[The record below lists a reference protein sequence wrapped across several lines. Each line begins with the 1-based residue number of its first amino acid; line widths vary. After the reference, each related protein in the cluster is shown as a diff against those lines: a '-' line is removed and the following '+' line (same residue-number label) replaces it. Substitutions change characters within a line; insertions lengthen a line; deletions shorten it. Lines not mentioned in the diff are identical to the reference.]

1 MPQLFLNEKSCESD
15 RGTED
20 VNRAMSELVRVVLAV
35 AREDRPGTV
44 LVAREPVNGLQ
55 LAHGHPIGKWS
66 GLARNKELWQRLL
79 LMQTKWPHQAVY
91 PEGEGYFDVEY
102 RHEGVSVEG
111 LGAAHLMEG
120 MGVSL
125 PVAPRWDRPRLTL
138 VREELVD
145 GDGGPGSE
153 FTEVEIP
160 HAATREH
167 VEGNLPWIREYAEAA
182 RRGDL
187 SSIRTG
193 TALLE
198 RSGEL
203 FPDVRF
209 LPGAEAQLREL
220 KQIWVHPVRKRLA
233 EIQQAVIG
241 WDAVKE
247 PEGPDWGSKTT
258 PEHQGRKREHCVF
271 TDLDG
276 EARYFDTH
284 VRFTP
289 HEGRIHFRL
298 LEAERR
304 VHIAHIGGKLGI

>member
-1 MPQLFLNEKSCESD
+1 MPQLFLNEKSCESAEEPD
-15 RGTED
+15 R
-20 VNRAMSELVRVVLAV
+20 VNRAMTSLVHAIVAV
-35 AREDRPGTV
+35 AKADRPGTF
-44 LVAREPVNGLQ
+44 LIAREPVAALQ
-55 LAHGHPIGKWS
+55 LAVGHPMGKWA
-66 GLARNKELWQRLL
+66 GDPRNHDLWQRLRQ
-79 LMQTKWPHQAVY
+79 MQNKAPYRAVY
-91 PEGEGYFDVEY
+91 PEGETYSDVEY
-102 RHEGVSVEG
+102 RHGDLTVEG

-125 PVAPRWDRPRLTL
+125 PVAPHWDRPRLTL
-138 VREELVD
+138 VREVLVD
-145 GDGGPGSE
+145 GEGGPGSE
-153 FTEVEIP
+153 LTEVEIP

-167 VEGNLPWIREYAEAA
+167 IDGHLPWIREYAEAA

-193 TALLE
+193 AALLE
-198 RSGEL
+198 RSREL

-220 KQIWVHPVRKRLA
+220 KQLWVHPVRKRLA
-233 EIQQAVIG
+233 EIQQAVVG

-276 EARYFDTH
+276 EAQYFDTH